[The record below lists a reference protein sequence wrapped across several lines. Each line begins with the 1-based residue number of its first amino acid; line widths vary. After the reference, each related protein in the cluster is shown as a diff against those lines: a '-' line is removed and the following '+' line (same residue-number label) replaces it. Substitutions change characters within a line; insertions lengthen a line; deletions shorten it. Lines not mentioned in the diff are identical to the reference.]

1 MLRFFK
7 FTYDDFSRAQKPSRV
22 IPGQDI
28 YSLDQAVS
36 CCPPIYSLEERSICP
51 SSSIPPFSSDQGG
64 SGTRDKSLVVDPP
77 GQWSCP
83 SCTYL
88 NLSRYLHSVRGREI
102 TEGAH

>member
-1 MLRFFK
+1 M
-7 FTYDDFSRAQKPSRV
+7 